1 MKKIV
6 DSAKMR
12 KKKND
17 LMKSKNAEECK
28 DLWTIWKRK
37 KTSKRISSALQT
49 TRLGHHPIKV
59 QLLRTHLAN
68 LVLKRT
74 KTLMS
79 LSGMINV
86 WVVDYFT
93 HAVLDRL
100 IKISENNVFQTT
112 TILAIKIRKV
122 VTV

>member
-1 MKKIV
+1 
-6 DSAKMR
+6 
-12 KKKND
+12 
-17 LMKSKNAEECK
+17 MKSKNAEECK

-37 KTSKRISSALQT
+37 KTLKRISSGLQT

-59 QLLRTHLAN
+59 QQLKTLLAN

-100 IKISENNVFQTT
+100 IKISENNVYQTT
-112 TILAIKIRKV
+112 TILAIKRRKV
-122 VTV
+122 ATV